1 MGNLILDTSFVSSL
15 FDKNSVDHQSTQLI
29 EKARSEDWRLWLYVP
44 QISEILDEIARIQ
57 RNSAS
62 GNHELSE
69 HEQARLALQ
78 DLSTNCQWLSGLASD
93 ADGLDESDPLALGL
107 LNGAERVGNDTY
119 IVTCNSE
126 RLSRGTPFIAPA
138 DVLNLISEL
147 PVQYVDLKQQQD
159 YIRKDLEDRIHSVLY
174 RSHYIG
180 GPEITELEQKLAN
193 YVGVDHC
200 VCMSS
205 GTDSLLVGMMVLG
218 IGAGDEVITTP
229 FTFAATGQAILS
241 IGAKAVYADINP
253 VTFNLDPDLIE
264 DKITDKT
271 RAIMPVSLF
280 GQCCDMD
287 KINEIASRYHLS
299 VIEDAAQS
307 FGATYKGNRS
317 CGLSTIGCTSFFPA
331 KPLGAYGD
339 AGAMFTTDPELAKS
353 MRQIIAHGQEGRYK
367 HIRLGLNGRMDTLQA
382 AVLLSKLKVFDDE
395 LIKRNSI
402 AEQYTELLTEHV
414 SCELLELPTVQH
426 YNKSSWA
433 QYTIRISRR
442 SQVRENLTK
451 AGVPTAVH
459 YPIPLYQQ
467 ESLAEAN
474 LDCENT
480 ETAAQQVLSL
490 PMHPYLGSK
499 TQGYIVDSLIQ
510 AIDF

>member
-1 MGNLILDTSFVSSL
+1 
-15 FDKNSVDHQSTQLI
+15 
-29 EKARSEDWRLWLYVP
+29 
-44 QISEILDEIARIQ
+44 
-57 RNSAS
+57 
-62 GNHELSE
+62 
-69 HEQARLALQ
+69 
-78 DLSTNCQWLSGLASD
+78 CQWLSGLPSD
-93 ADGLDESDPLALGL
+93 ADGLDESDPLAFGL
-107 LNGAERVGNDTY
+107 LNGAKRIGKDTY
-119 IVTCNSE
+119 IVTFDSK
-126 RLSRGTPFIAPA
+126 RLSRGAPFIAPA
-138 DVLNLISEL
+138 DALNIISEL
-147 PVQYVDLKQQQD
+147 PIQYVDLNRQQD

-180 GPEITELEQKLAN
+180 GPELTALEQKLAD

-205 GTDSLLVGMMVLG
+205 GTDSLLVGMMALG
-218 IGAGDEVITTP
+218 ISAGDEVITTP
-229 FTFAATGQAILS
+229 FTFAATGQAIS
-241 IGAKAVYADINP
+241 FIGAKAVYADIDP
-253 VTFNLDPDLIE
+253 VTFNLDPELIE

-271 RAIMPVSLF
+271 RAIMPVSLY
-280 GQCCDMD
+280 GQCCEMD

-339 AGAMFTTDPELAKS
+339 AGASFTADPELAKA
-353 MRQIIAHGQEGRYK
+353 MRQIIEHGQESRYK
-367 HIRLGLNGRMDTLQA
+367 HVRLGLNARMDSLQA
-382 AVLLSKLKVFDDE
+382 AALLSKLQVFNDE
-395 LIKRNSI
+395 LIKRNSV
-402 AEQYTELLTEHV
+402 AKQYTELLIEHV
-414 SCELLELPTVQH
+414 SRELVELPTVQH

-433 QYTIRISRR
+433 QYTIRVSRR
-442 SQVRENLTK
+442 DQVRKNLTE

-467 ESLAEAN
+467 ESLAEVT

-480 ETAAQQVLSL
+480 ETAVQQVLSL
-490 PMHPYLGSK
+490 PMHPYLNSK
-499 TQGYIVDSLIQ
+499 TQDYIANSLIR